1 MTMVDPF
8 KVAPGFDDLPVED
21 LGEGITLDSIYPP
34 EEIAEFRAH
43 GLGDDAIWNLTRKQR
58 YEILGIETFQRAPA
72 QEFLAANNIQLKNY
86 NPGQHYTTCPD
97 CSAGRSKAHQKTKCL
112 SVKID
117 DKGACWHCHNCGW
130 SGP

>member
-43 GLGDDAIWNLTRKQR
+43 DHHRATADQVEAFVRKHNGKSNLYYSVNPTRTPLNKKAAKTDIAAIEYIPTDLDPHEGETSEAAKAR
-58 YEILGIETFQRAPA
+58 Y
-72 QEFLAANNIQLKNY
+72 LK
-86 NPGQHYTTCPD
+86 
-97 CSAGRSKAHQKTKCL
+97 AL
-112 SVKID
+112 
-117 DKGACWHCHNCGW
+117 
-130 SGP
+130 